1 MDASTLVRT
10 INTTQ
15 TNNAVTRGD
24 LNVLD
29 AVGAT
34 FAITRQLELVSS
46 LTKFAMMNNSNKKSK
61 CTATR
66 GDQRWRTHAGSEREP
81 SGG

>member
-24 LNVLD
+24 LKVLD

-61 CTATR
+61 CKTTR
-66 GDQRWRTHAGSEREP
+66 GDQCWRTHTGSEREP